1 MDIYFTGIGS
11 RDCPKDVLI
20 MAEKIGKILA
30 QKGLILRSGAA
41 EGFDSAIETGCD
53 SVGGKKE
60 IYLPWPKFMD
70 HKSELFNHH
79 PRAEEIAFQYHPNLY
94 SQNAPVVKLMTRNS
108 HQVLGKDMKTKS
120 KFIVCYCPV
129 DKNGV
134 PKGGTSQAIR
144 VAEGEGN
151 GKIKIFNL
159 FFKEQLEDLKKYI
172 KELEVKQQNT

>member
-1 MDIYFTGIGS
+1 MEIYYSGIVS
-11 RDCPKDVLI
+11 RTAPKDVLV
-20 MAEKIGKILA
+20 MMEKIGRILA
-30 QKGLILRSGAA
+30 QKGFILRSGAA
-41 EGFDSAIETGCD
+41 EGCDTAIEKGCD
-53 SVGGKKE
+53 SVNGKKE

-70 HKSELFNHH
+70 HKSDLFNHH

-134 PKGGTSQAIR
+134 LQGGTSQAIR

-159 FFKEQLEDLKKYI
+159 FFKDKLEDLKEYI
-172 KELEVKQQNT
+172 KELEEEQQNT